1 MTASD
6 MFRIEKE
13 NQSPAEE
20 LHHISEQLDELI
32 RLIRNSTEL
41 LTGNIP
47 AEPAPSNDEVMTVKE
62 AARMLKISLPKMY
75 ELARS
80 GRIHILEV
88 GRRILISRSSLMA
101 LLREGE

>member
-47 AEPAPSNDEVMTVKE
+47 AEPTPSNDEVMTVKE

>member
-1 MTASD
+1 MTSSD
-6 MFRIEKE
+6 MNHMEKE
-13 NQSPAEE
+13 NLSPTAM

-32 RLIRNSTEL
+32 RLITNSTEL
-41 LTGNIP
+41 LTGKTP
-47 AEPAPSNDEVMTVKE
+47 AEPTPSNDEVMTVKE